1 MADLAGDVRF
11 RVKSRL
17 AIIRFATGCLWRKAA
32 IEVQII
38 RSEWFLLAGSYLVSP
53 MMDWNE
59 SLGFSN
65 NYKAACARC
74 VHLDIKE
81 NLAMSSVLWLK

>member
-1 MADLAGDVRF
+1 MQLSKPLLARPAREKSQDQWLWNDRF
-11 RVKSRL
+11 
-17 AIIRFATGCLWRKAA
+17 WRKAA

>member
-1 MADLAGDVRF
+1 VILIEGETDDDETTSVFSPKRQFPIDRF
-11 RVKSRL
+11 
-17 AIIRFATGCLWRKAA
+17 WRKAA

-59 SLGFSN
+59 SLSFINS
-65 NYKAACARC
+65 
-74 VHLDIKE
+74 
-81 NLAMSSVLWLK
+81 